1 MLHPHVLHL
10 IEIVVI
16 LDIAGYIDVSLI
28 GRIEYLGLIVNTGD
42 SILGVG
48 LGEATGDC
56 GRGGHLV
63 EL

>member
-16 LDIAGYIDVSLI
+16 LDIAGYIDVSLV

-56 GRGGHLV
+56 G
-63 EL
+63 